1 MLWASISFSGSLPTI
16 QACVLGVE
24 DLFKDRSLW
33 CWECHRYVSISIS
46 WIISWK
52 TGFLRSER
60 VYTIEYPTSH
70 LNFLGIH
77 RRAFI
82 SGNANDIW
90 SIPWYTERDH
100 CTALLNHAMKN
111 TAANTINGSYELRV
125 MGRLD
130 VIPSNI
136 QQRSRILIGFSSY
149 YGIYTNIQDAG
160 NMDSLQHILDKIN
173 CETSRLFKSLMTD
186 RVNIKMWTIALTI
199 SHILYLIPIF
209 CFAAQNIITQD
220 SIAIRHYWWCKLF
233 CYFSGHFHLYAK
245 VRPTETFRRKRSW
258 RKVLLW
264 VKFTTGQFTI
274 ASSTFITF

>member
-1 MLWASISFSGSLPTI
+1 M
-16 QACVLGVE
+16 
-24 DLFKDRSLW
+24 
-33 CWECHRYVSISIS
+33 YN
-46 WIISWK
+46 
-52 TGFLRSER
+52 
-60 VYTIEYPTSH
+60 
-70 LNFLGIH
+70 NFPVFG
-77 RRAFI
+77 
-82 SGNANDIW
+82 
-90 SIPWYTERDH
+90 
-100 CTALLNHAMKN
+100 
-111 TAANTINGSYELRV
+111 
-125 MGRLD
+125 
-130 VIPSNI
+130 
-136 QQRSRILIGFSSY
+136 SY

-160 NMDSLQHILDKIN
+160 NMDSLQHMLDRIN

-186 RVNIKMWTIALTI
+186 RVNIKMWTIALPI

-245 VRPTETFRRKRSW
+245 VRLTETFRRKRSW